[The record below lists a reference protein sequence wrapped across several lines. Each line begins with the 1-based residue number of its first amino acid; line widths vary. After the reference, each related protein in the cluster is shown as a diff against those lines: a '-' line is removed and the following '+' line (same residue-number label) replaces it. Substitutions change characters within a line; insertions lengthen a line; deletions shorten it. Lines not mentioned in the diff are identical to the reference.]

1 MYKDPLGNE
10 YASYDEYVNSPDLD
24 SDLILMNLL
33 RGVRTPQNEE
43 EKMWKQELDE
53 IKRRGKVSDIFWF
66 E

>member
-43 EKMWKQELDE
+43 EKIWKQE
-53 IKRRGKVSDIFWF
+53 
-66 E
+66 

>member
-10 YASYDEYVNSPDLD
+10 YASYDAYVNSPDLD
-24 SDLILMNLL
+24 SDLILMILL

-53 IKRRGKVSDIFWF
+53 IKRRGKVPDIFWL